1 MSTTKLFINIIAAV
15 ALVIVPWQTQ
25 ARQLTG
31 ADSAVLCQSA
41 GNAGALELTVD
52 ELMVAGLFDY
62 SMAPQLLTLDCNGV
76 TLIQRMIDQAQ
87 AENLEFAVIDL
98 GVNVNR
104 PLVPVEAGRLSVVQY
119 LMRQAVV
126 AASEEARE
134 FSLEYMDNF
143 RSVDF
148 NPNLQLVTLR

>member
-1 MSTTKLFINIIAAV
+1 MSTSKLFIVATLIFAA
-15 ALVIVPWQTQ
+15 IPWFAQ
-25 ARQLTG
+25 AAPLSN
-31 ADSAVLCQSA
+31 ADAAALCQA
-41 GNAGALELTVD
+41 TGNSGALEVTVD
-52 ELMVAGLFDY
+52 QLMAEGRFDY

-76 TLIQRMIDQAQ
+76 TLIQQMINQAQ